1 MDDDYDLDSWN
12 IRRRVKLIKKLNSS
26 LKKLSNRLN
35 IDIPQAEIVGNKILL
50 HILYFK
56 NFMSKTKQ
64 EETLINK

>member
-1 MDDDYDLDSWN
+1 MDEDYDLDSWN

-26 LKKLSNRLN
+26 LKKLSDKLH

-64 EETLINK
+64 EENSN

>member
-12 IRRRVKLIKKLNSS
+12 ISRRVKLIKKLNSS
-26 LKKLSNRLN
+26 LKKLSNKLN
-35 IDIPQAEIVGNKILL
+35 IDIPQVEIVGNKILL